1 MLLSLLPSMVSLN
14 LEDKRSRYSLADVV
28 HWEPAEMPNL
38 VRLTLVGTPA
48 ISFHPDTLKST
59 RDLTHLILNMEHGD
73 VYSYIPDPE
82 EFEEVGQGE
91 EASESDSDENNSL
104 SSPSF
109 SRRHPAWTWDWY
121 LPKLTH
127 LSLTS
132 EFAYR
137 FQFQMLA
144 GTPNLAYF
152 SVGIDSFSGKHKRT
166 VGIADLIR
174 PGFQHPAVTYVLDM
188 EREQQEERKRLPY
201 WDPEAYHPLG
211 EEDGEE
217 DEEAV
222 KEKED
227 EEDEIWQ
234 EFEFLHI
241 SVMKDVFL
249 IGPWMF
255 DYRALKVLFGKVA
268 PNIENLSLQGCY
280 GFTVSGWV
288 QSTSEHLHSLKS

>member
-1 MLLSLLPSMVSLN
+1 
-14 LEDKRSRYSLADVV
+14 
-28 HWEPAEMPNL
+28 
-38 VRLTLVGTPA
+38 
-48 ISFHPDTLKST
+48 
-59 RDLTHLILNMEHGD
+59 MEHSD

-82 EFEEVGQGE
+82 EFEEVGQRE
-91 EASESDSDENNSL
+91 EASETDSDENNSL
-104 SSPSF
+104 SSPSL
-109 SRRHPAWTWDWY
+109 SRQHPAWTWDC
-121 LPKLTH
+121 
-127 LSLTS
+127 LTS

-152 SVGIDSFSGKHKRT
+152 SVGINSFLEKHKRT
-166 VGIADLIR
+166 VGISDLIR
-174 PGFQHPAVTYVLDM
+174 PGFRHPAVTYVLDM
-188 EREQQEERKRLPY
+188 GREQQEERKRLPY

-217 DEEAV
+217 DEEAA

-234 EFEFLHI
+234 EFEFLQI
-241 SVMKDVFL
+241 SVMKDFFL

-280 GFTVSGWV
+280 GFTVSEWV
-288 QSTSEHLHSLKS
+288 QSTSEHLHSLKSGFASIRFIPQLVAEAGLIKDKTKGRYGRFYKLTERPSSHSLRLPPQLSTKSAPKPKCTFARSFW